1 VAVARAGRRSRG
13 GYHSESGA
21 GKEAG
26 VCTNRTELQ
35 VFNYNLD
42 AAKGRIEMTSSNAF
56 RLIAFLA
63 VLLIAIGAASTG
75 LSAPKPD
82 RKPDLDLGLATNN
95 MKQLAPNV
103 FVAEIAPG
111 LWVHSTVSLI
121 EGNLLY
127 PANGMLLESGDH
139 SILVDTGWEPEQT
152 KVLLEWARGALK
164 HPVTRAIVTHSHSDR
179 TAGVSLL
186 ESAQVEVIALSLTG
200 EILRAKHLPVPDHLI
215 AFPTTPLGDAD
226 GFELFY
232 PGAGHTRDN
241 LVVFFRREQIVFG
254 GCFIKSA
261 NNTVLGNIEDADLAA
276 WPESA
281 RRLREQYPDAK
292 FVIPGHG
299 PIAGDTIERT
309 LQLLRENTPKKP

>member
-1 VAVARAGRRSRG
+1 
-13 GYHSESGA
+13 
-21 GKEAG
+21 
-26 VCTNRTELQ
+26 
-35 VFNYNLD
+35 
-42 AAKGRIEMTSSNAF
+42 MTSSHAF

-63 VLLIAIGAASTG
+63 ALLSTIGAASKG
-75 LSAPKPD
+75 KPAPQPD
-82 RKPDLDLGLATNN
+82 VELGLATKD

-103 FVAEIAPG
+103 YVAEIAPG
-111 LWVHSTVSLI
+111 LWAHSTVSQI

-152 KVLLEWARGALK
+152 KVLLDWARRELK

-179 TAGVSLL
+179 TAGVALL
-186 ESAQVEVIALSLTG
+186 ESEEVEVIALALTG
-200 EILRAKHLPVPDHLI
+200 DILRAKHLPGPTHLI
-215 AFPTTPLGDAD
+215 AFPTTPLRDAD

-241 LVVFFRREQIVFG
+241 LVVFFPREQIVFG

-261 NNTVLGNIEDADLAA
+261 NNRVLGNIEDADLAA
-276 WPESA
+276 WPGSA

-292 FVIPGHG
+292 FVVPGHG

-309 LQLLRENTPKKP
+309 LQLLRENGVKKP

>member
-1 VAVARAGRRSRG
+1 MGVAGAGRPSRG
-13 GYHSESGA
+13 GYHSESRA
-21 GKEAG
+21 GKEAD
-26 VCTNRTELQ
+26 VCWNRTKPQ

-63 VLLIAIGAASTG
+63 VLIVAIGAASTG
-75 LSAPKPD
+75 RPAPRPG
-82 RKPDLDLGLATNN
+82 LDLGLATNN

-103 FVAEIAPG
+103 YVAEIAPG

-139 SILVDTGWEPEQT
+139 SILVDTGWEAEQT
-152 KVLLEWARGALK
+152 KVLLEWARGGLK

-186 ESAQVEVIALSLTG
+186 ESARVEVIALSLTG

-215 AFPTTPLGDAD
+215 AFPTTPLRDAD

-309 LQLLRENTPKKP
+309 LQLLRENGVKKP